1 MWIFFTL
8 LILIYVCLFLF
19 KIWYP
24 QLSENI
30 YDKYGF
36 DIGLFQIKINF
47 SARGR
52 WISNISTLRRCK
64 KFYKLGSIISLLLIL
79 PSTIFLVVNLIKLFS
94 MMTSS
99 TTTSAAAKSESGT
112 GIQKEDL
119 IFQPVIPGVNFPWS
133 DVTMYGFSLLTCT
146 VFHEFGHA
154 LAADCQ
160 DIKILGYGLL
170 IILIIPAAFVNL
182 STSELKSL
190 SFMDQV
196 CTYCIHQCHRK
207 IPYRVLTTQ
216 YSSDMCK

>member
-24 QLSENI
+24 QLSESI
-30 YDKYGF
+30 YEKYGF
-36 DIGLFQIKINF
+36 DIGLFQIKVNF

-79 PSTIFLVVNLIKLFS
+79 PSTIFLVINLIKLFS
-94 MMTSS
+94 MMTV
-99 TTTSAAAKSESGT
+99 TTTTISAASKSESGIVT

-119 IFQPVIPGVNFPWS
+119 IFQPIIPGVNFPWS

-196 CTYCIHQCHRK
+196 HMYIYYIIISK
-207 IPYRVLTTQ
+207 VLFVI
-216 YSSDMCK
+216 

>member
-36 DIGLFQIKINF
+36 DIGLFQIKVNF

-79 PSTIFLVVNLIKLFS
+79 PSTMFLVINLIKLLS
-94 MMTSS
+94 MVTA
-99 TTTSAAAKSESGT
+99 TTISEEATKSESGAST
-112 GIQKEDL
+112 INIQKEDL
-119 IFQPVIPGVNFPWS
+119 IFQPIIPGVNFPWS

-196 CTYCIHQCHRK
+196 
-207 IPYRVLTTQ
+207 Q
-216 YSSDMCK
+216 YNWYLYMIFL